1 MVEGSVMLPDG
12 LDARL
17 MLARPDGFTLDV
29 SLHLAPGRTVAL
41 LGPNGAGKS
50 TVVAALAGIEPIGS
64 GHITLAGRSL
74 DNPEQG
80 TFIPPEGRRIGVVF
94 QDYVLFPHLTVAQN
108 VEFGLRSRGVGRKD
122 ARERAVQWMRRLR
135 LDALADRKPNGLS
148 GGQAQRVAL
157 ARALIIEPDLLLL
170 DEPLAALDAT
180 TRVQL
185 RRTLTDHLGQFG
197 GPRLL
202 ITHDPTEAFLLAD
215 EIHVIEDGRVT
226 QIGTPDDI
234 RLRPRTPYIADLA
247 GSNLFRGHANEG
259 AVAVGDQQI
268 QIADSHATGT
278 VLAAIHPRA
287 VVVHSGHPRGSSR
300 NKWENTVTRIEHY
313 GDRVRLQT
321 EGTLPIT
328 AEVTPDALDALG
340 IEEGS
345 VVWLSVKA
353 TEVTVT
359 PN

>member
-1 MVEGSVMLPDG
+1 MTRSEG
-12 LDARL
+12 LDAHLIVSTR
-17 MLARPDGFTLDV
+17 DGFSLDV
-29 SLHLAPGRTVAL
+29 SLSLSPGRTIAL

-50 TVVAALAGIEPIGS
+50 TVVAALAGLVPLEEGC
-64 GHITLAGRSL
+64 ITLNGRTL
-74 DNPEQG
+74 DDPARGVFAAPEDRG
-80 TFIPPEGRRIGVVF
+80 IGVVF

-108 VEFGLRSRGVGRKD
+108 VEFGLRSRGITRSD
-122 ARERAVQWMRRLR
+122 ARDDAMTWMRRLG
-135 LDALADRKPNGLS
+135 LDAFADRKPRRLS

-157 ARALIIEPDLLLL
+157 ARALITEPDLLLL

-180 TRVQL
+180 TRVHL
-185 RRTLTDHLGQFG
+185 RRTLADHLGQFA

-226 QIGTPDDI
+226 QIGTPEDI

-247 GSNLFRGHANEG
+247 GSNLVRGIAEEG
-259 AVAVGDQQI
+259 TVMVGDHRLHVADTH
-268 QIADSHATGT
+268 IAGP

-287 VVVHSGHPRGSSR
+287 VVVHVKQPGGSPRNTWEGSV
-300 NKWENTVTRIEHY
+300 ERIEHY

-321 EGTLPIT
+321 DGPIPIT
-328 AEVTPDALDALG
+328 AEVTPDALDALS

-345 VVWLSVKA
+345 AVWISIKA
-353 TEVTVT
+353 TEITVT
-359 PN
+359 PD